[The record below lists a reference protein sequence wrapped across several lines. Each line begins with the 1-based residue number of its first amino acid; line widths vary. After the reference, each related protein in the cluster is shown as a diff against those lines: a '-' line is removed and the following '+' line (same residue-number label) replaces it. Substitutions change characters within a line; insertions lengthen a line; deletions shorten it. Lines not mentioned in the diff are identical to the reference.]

1 MSYPTAS
8 VPGGTSQHATALW
21 LSRPGVAELREE
33 RLPPM
38 AADDTACVEVQTLY
52 SGISRGTEALVFH
65 GRVPESEYQRMRAP
79 FQQGEFPAPVKYGY
93 SNVGKVI
100 KGPDALIHQTVF
112 CLFPHQDRYQ
122 VPVSAVQIVPE
133 STPASRAVL
142 AANMETAINGVWDAS
157 PLLGERISVIGAGVV
172 GALVA
177 YLCQRIIGTEVQ
189 LIDINPARQA
199 LADALG
205 VRFSTPEQAAE
216 DQDLVIHA
224 SGHADGLATA
234 LTLAGREGRIIE
246 MSWFGDARVS
256 IPLGGAFHSR
266 RLTLR
271 ASQVGQLP
279 PHQQPRWDYARRLQ
293 FALRLLEDPRLDALI
308 SGDTPFV
315 RLPEEA
321 PGLLAANSQGLC
333 QRIVY

>member
-1 MSYPTAS
+1 MSHQRATFQRA
-8 VPGGTSQHATALW
+8 TSFW
-21 LSRPGVAELREE
+21 LTRPGVAELREE
-33 RLPPM
+33 SLPPM
-38 AADDTACVEVQTLY
+38 AADDASCVEVQTLY
-52 SGISRGTEALVFH
+52 SAISRGTEALVFH
-65 GRVPESEYQRMRAP
+65 GRVPESEHQRMRAP

-93 SNVGKVI
+93 SSVGKVI
-100 KGPDALIHQTVF
+100 KGPEDLIDQTVL

-122 VPVSAVQIVPE
+122 VPISAVQPVPTA
-133 STPASRAVL
+133 TPANRAVL

-157 PLLGERISVIGAGVV
+157 PLPGERITIIGAGVV

-205 VRFSTPEQAAE
+205 ISFCTPEKAA
-216 DQDLVIHA
+216 DNQDLVIHA

-234 LTLAGREGRIIE
+234 LTLAGMEGRIIE
-246 MSWFGDARVS
+246 MSWFGDGNVS
-256 IPLGGAFHSR
+256 VPLGGAFHSR

-293 FALRLLEDPRLDALI
+293 LALRLLADPRLDALI
-308 SGDTPFV
+308 SGETPFAK
-315 RLPEEA
+315 LPEEA
-321 PGLLAANSQGLC
+321 PSLFAAGSPVLC